1 MKKRIALVSAAL
13 LAVSLSLTA
22 CGGGT
27 TNTGG
32 ATTAPT
38 ADGGSASAGTTLTIG
53 SLYEHDGFDP
63 LNPLSA
69 SANGERLVPVFDTL
83 LRVDTSGAAVGQLAE
98 GMTSEDGLVWTLTL
112 RDGVTFTDGTPLDAE
127 AVIYNVGRHSAE
139 DSPSSSK
146 YLLSTV
152 VSMEAPDATTVVF
165 TLSSANFS
173 FPYLFTS
180 SGAVGLIGS
189 PTALEADAEG
199 FNRAPIG
206 AGPYIVEEWVAD
218 DHVTMTAN
226 PDYFAGEPAIKTLT
240 YKVLP
245 DPQSRENALVTG
257 QIDITSI
264 SGDFTKVAAD
274 PNLTVQDGG
283 SRGGLALL
291 PNTSA
296 APLDDDRV
304 REAIQLAFDPKNSKA
319 VLFGTSDV
327 WDGVLGCVPFGAGD
341 QCEPTTVKP
350 DLEKAKKLIA
360 EYAAEGN
367 AVDIEILAN
376 TFLQTQAQYVDQ
388 VLKSIG
394 MTSTIKT
401 VSPGEHIPALYSGEY
416 QLGMWQMVPF
426 ESFYPLGYTIFSG
439 TARNVIKH
447 DDAAFDAALEQGVN
461 AATLDE
467 RNEGLRTVQ
476 TIWNDEA
483 YVTWL
488 GPLPQFIVTNKNV
501 DMGDGYL
508 GGFAFYPADIT
519 VSGQ

>member
-1 MKKRIALVSAAL
+1 MKKKIGLVSAAL

-22 CGGGT
+22 CGGT
-27 TNTGG
+27 TTPN
-32 ATTAPT
+32 ATTAPSESG
-38 ADGGSASAGTTLTIG
+38 DAGAGATVDTLTIG
-53 SLYEHDGFDP
+53 SNYEHDGFDP

-83 LRVDTSGAAVGQLAE
+83 LRVDTNGDVIGQLAE
-98 GMTSEDGLVWTLTL
+98 GMTSEDGTVWTLTL
-112 RDGVTFTDGTPLDAE
+112 RDGVNFTDGTPLDAE

-146 YLLSTV
+146 YLLADV
-152 VSMEAPDATTVVF
+152 ASMEAADAKTVVF
-165 TLSSANFS
+165 TLSKANFS
-173 FPYLFTS
+173 FPYLFTV

-189 PTALEADAEG
+189 PTALEADAAG

-206 AGPYIVEEWVAD
+206 AGPYIVKEWVAD

-226 PDYFAGEPAIKTLT
+226 PDYWAGEPAIKTLE

-264 SGDFTKVAAD
+264 SGDFQKVASD
-274 PNLTVQDGG
+274 ENLTVQTDGA
-283 SRGGLALL
+283 RGGLALL
-291 PNTSA
+291 PNTSV
-296 APLDDDRV
+296 APLDDPRV
-304 REAIQLAFDPKNSKA
+304 REAVQLAFDPKNSKA
-319 VLFGTSDV
+319 VLFGSADI
-327 WDGVLGCVPFGAGD
+327 WDGNLGCVPFGAGD
-341 QCEPTTVKP
+341 QCEPTSVKP
-350 DLEKAKKLIA
+350 DLEKAKSLIA

-367 AVDIEILAN
+367 KVDIEILGN
-376 TFLQTQAQYVDQ
+376 TFQQTHAQYVDQ

-394 MTSTIKT
+394 LTSTIKL
-401 VSPGEHIPALYSGEY
+401 VGPAEHIPSLYSGAF

-439 TARNVIKH
+439 NARNVIKQS
-447 DDAAFDAALEQGVN
+447 DPAFDAALEAGVN
-461 AATLDE
+461 APTLDE
-467 RNEGLRTVQ
+467 RNAGLRDVQ
-476 TIWNDEA
+476 KLWNKNGYA
-483 YVTWL
+483 TWL

-519 VSGQ
+519 VSGK